1 MTASTSTR
9 ERRNER
15 SVLPISVTAQS
26 YDRRMELRYDE
37 AKFTEMLLYVAG
49 RLLDDRAG
57 GATKLNKVL
66 FFAEFTHFRRHGSPI
81 SGCEFQKLQQG
92 PAPRRLL
99 PVRERLV
106 SHEAAEIRAEDFL
119 GRTQHRLVPL
129 READLSVLTEAERQ
143 TLDDVLEQLD
153 GLTGRQVSDLSHEEP
168 GWLLTEFGDAIP
180 YATAGLGYPQV
191 STPTSRSLARRVAE
205 QYGFVESV

>member
-1 MTASTSTR
+1 
-9 ERRNER
+9 
-15 SVLPISVTAQS
+15 
-26 YDRRMELRYDE
+26 MELLRYDE

-81 SGCEFQKLQQG
+81 SGCEFLKLQQG

-106 SHEAAEIRAEDFL
+106 SQEAAEIRVEDFL
-119 GRTQHRLVPL
+119 GRTQHRLAPL
-129 READLSVLTEAERQ
+129 REPISRPSPMTSGTRW
-143 TLDDVLEQLD
+143 TTYSSSSTGSPD
-153 GLTGRQVSDLSHEEP
+153 GR
-168 GWLLTEFGDAIP
+168 
-180 YATAGLGYPQV
+180 
-191 STPTSRSLARRVAE
+191 
-205 QYGFVESV
+205 